1 MRRLIV
7 LYVIL
12 LSVNV
17 SFAQKKPRVKP
28 VETPQH
34 DLRYENFVYIPEI
47 RSVEFYNRSKEQ
59 SVPIYTLGSQETLL
73 LGFDDLRGG
82 TRNMT
87 YSVEHC
93 DAEWKSSRLSPIDFI
108 ESFTEDRIIDYRSS
122 FNTLQKYT
130 HYELVIPNLN
140 VRPKISGNY
149 LLKVYEDNDQRKIL
163 LTRRMYVL
171 NPMVSIG
178 AEITASNIVSERD
191 ERQKLNFIVNHGA
204 VAISNPYM
212 DVKVLVAQNNRPD
225 NAQTVIR
232 PTFIRPGQLVY
243 NDMRGTDFYGG
254 SEFRRFD
261 IRSLRFRTERV
272 AKITQ
277 DTVNTIALLTDVPEN
292 RPGYTFMYDENG
304 DFFIRN
310 TDGRDDRTDGDYSTV
325 QLSLASKKPADGG
338 EVYVVGQ
345 FNDFKLTDKLTFD
358 DISNRF
364 RGSIFVKQG
373 VFDYHYVWV
382 STDGKTRNDVVFDG
396 SHFETENDY
405 QIYFY
410 YRRPGSRWDELIGYS
425 QINTVKR

>member
-1 MRRLIV
+1 MFLMF
-7 LYVIL
+7 LGL
-12 LSVNV
+12 NA
-17 SFAQKKPRVKP
+17 SFAQKKARVKP

-47 RSVEFYNRSKEQ
+47 RTVEFYNRSKEQ
-59 SVPIYTLGSQETLL
+59 SVPVYTLGSQENLML
-73 LGFDDLRGG
+73 SFDDFRGG

-171 NPMVSIG
+171 NPQVTIG
-178 AEITASNIVSERD
+178 AEITASNIINERD
-191 ERQKLNFIVNHGA
+191 KRQKLNLIVNHGQA
-204 VAISNPYM
+204 NISNPYL
-212 DVKVLVAQNNRPD
+212 DVKVLVTQNNRTD

-232 PTFIRPGQLVY
+232 PTFVRPGQLVY
-243 NDMRGTDFYGG
+243 NNLRGIDFKGG

-272 AKITQ
+272 AKISQ
-277 DTVNTIALLTDVPEN
+277 DTVNTIVLLTDVSEN
-292 RPGYTFMYDENG
+292 RPGYTFIYDENG
-304 DFFIRN
+304 SFFIRN
-310 TDGRDDRTDGDYSTV
+310 QDGRDNRTDADYSTV
-325 QLSLASKKPADGG
+325 QLTLASKKPSEEG

-345 FNDFKLTDKLTFD
+345 FNDYKLTDRLKYD
-358 DISNRF
+358 DISKRF

-373 VFDYHYVWV
+373 LYDYHYIWV
-382 STDGKTRNDVVFDG
+382 SNDGKTRDDVVFDG
-396 SHFETENDY
+396 SYFQTENDY
-405 QIYFY
+405 QIFFY
-410 YRRPGSRWDELIGYS
+410 YRKPGSRWDELIGFR